1 MLQLR
6 FTSVSKAPMWLV
18 APKYT
23 FGSANEC
30 DCVIADEGLKPFHAE
45 IRVADERV
53 TLVRCDN
60 DGIITVN
67 GENVGDERVLTAKDT
82 VHLGEAVIEVVDPKT
97 EPVAKRM
104 GFDQSEK
111 TNLRPALSLSNA
123 ALPTWHLRPLNTT
136 LTDSNGFE
144 LKGSMLL
151 GRSKEC
157 DICIAASHLSRKHA
171 KFTVTATGLHV
182 EDLGSSNGTFIN
194 GKRIERVAL
203 HHGDEVSFDTLRFR
217 VESQTETEDVTTLRP
232 ALDETQIRKAVTS
245 EQVQAAS
252 GRRAPPV
259 RPKGPAPAKKPS
271 APAEDSVADTIKL
284 LASAIIIVGVVA
296 WLAWF
301 LLT

>member
-6 FTSVSKAPMWLV
+6 FTSVNKAPMWLV

-30 DCVIADEGLKPFHAE
+30 DCAITDEGLKSFHAE
-45 IRVADERV
+45 IRVADESV

-67 GENVGDERVLTAKDT
+67 GENVGDQRVLSPKDT
-82 VHLGEAVIEVVDPKT
+82 IHLGSAVIEVVDPKT
-97 EPVAKRM
+97 EPAAKRM
-104 GFDQSEK
+104 GFDPSEK
-111 TNLRPALSLSNA
+111 TNLRPALSMPNDTQ
-123 ALPTWHLRPLNTT
+123 LPTWHLRPLNTT
-136 LTDSNGFE
+136 LADSNGFE

-157 DICIAASHLSRKHA
+157 DICIPASHLSRKHA
-171 KFTVTATGLHV
+171 KFTVTTTGLHV

-194 GKRIERVAL
+194 GKRIERVSL

-217 VESQTETEDVTTLRP
+217 VERQQETEDVTTLRP
-232 ALDETQIRKAVTS
+232 ALDETQIRKAVS
-245 EQVQAAS
+245 YDQVQAAS
-252 GRRAPPV
+252 GRKAPPV
-259 RPKGPAPAKKPS
+259 RPKGSPPLKNNNAN
-271 APAEDSVADTIKL
+271 EDSVADTIKL
-284 LASAIIIVGVVA
+284 LLSAFVIVGVVA
-296 WLAWF
+296 GLAWF

>member
-30 DCVIADEGLKPFHAE
+30 DCAIADEGLKPFHAE
-45 IRVADERV
+45 IRVADESV

-67 GENVGDERVLTAKDT
+67 GENVDDQRVLAPKDT
-82 VHLGEAVIEVVDPKT
+82 VHLGSAVIEVVDPKT

-104 GFDQSEK
+104 GFDPSEK
-111 TNLRPALSLSNA
+111 TNLRPALSMPSDTQ
-123 ALPTWHLRPLNTT
+123 LPTWHLRPLNTT
-136 LTDSNGFE
+136 LADSNGFE

-157 DICIAASHLSRKHA
+157 DICIPASHLSRKHA

-194 GKRIERVAL
+194 GKRIDRVAL

-217 VESQTETEDVTTLRP
+217 VERQQETEDVTTLRP
-232 ALDETQIRKAVTS
+232 ALDETQIRKAVS
-245 EQVQAAS
+245 HDQVQAAAN
-252 GRRAPPV
+252 RKAPPV
-259 RPKGPAPAKKPS
+259 RPKGPTSPKNTS
-271 APAEDSVADTIKL
+271 TSEDSVADTIKL
-284 LASAIIIVGVVA
+284 LASAFLIVGVVA
-296 WLAWF
+296 GLAWF
-301 LLT
+301 FLT